1 MITTPSFVPVTL
13 SEDLLPTSIYGDA
26 PYNTV
31 PLCVQIPFV
40 MQAEIQRFLQALL
53 VQSGCDEEGTYF
65 RIDAYLHRGSLWV
78 LEVTTQYIDG
88 WGIALNLLRACG
100 RPITLP
106 PVFPAL
112 WVLDNPL
119 YRPEIE
125 LDAKEI
131 ALATAGV
138 LNPSIITP
146 DAFGLH
152 DDLVYWY
159 GWKAPDD
166 PRIRPAHGRFLEDKI
181 QLQRLSSIWSGDLV
195 QIPPTYTI
203 DERSWA
209 DLPFPIV
216 CKNRRKNVGV
226 YGNVSLCRTKADIG
240 KQARRAYER
249 CEAVAQV
256 FVEPYRYD
264 DVRPTQLE
272 ILCIGTK
279 PVTGYLLQ
287 GDPDTFVLNDRVAHG
302 PLILL

>member
-1 MITTPSFVPVTL
+1 MITTSSFAPVTL
-13 SEDLLPTSIYGDA
+13 REDLLPASIYGDA
-26 PYNTV
+26 PYRTV
-31 PLCVQIPFV
+31 PLCVQMPIV

-53 VQSGCDEEGTYF
+53 AQGGCAEEGTYF
-65 RIDAYLHRGSLWV
+65 RIDAYLNRGVLWV

-88 WGIALNLLRACG
+88 WGIALNLLRASG
-100 RPITLP
+100 NPITLP
-106 PVFPAL
+106 PAFPSV

-125 LDAKEI
+125 LDAREI

-138 LNPSIITP
+138 LEPHIVTP
-146 DAFGLH
+146 EVFDTR

-159 GWKAPDD
+159 GWKAPDHV
-166 PRIRPAHGRFLEDKI
+166 RIRPAYGRFLEDKI
-181 QLQRLSSIWSGDLV
+181 HLQRLSSTWSGDRV
-195 QIPPTYTI
+195 QIPPTYMI
-203 DERSWA
+203 DERSWD
-209 DLPFPIV
+209 DLPFPVV

-226 YGNVSLCRTKADIG
+226 YGNVALCQTRADTG

-249 CEAVAQV
+249 REAVAQA

-279 PVTGYLLQ
+279 PVTGYILQ
-287 GDPDTFVLNDRVAHG
+287 GDPNAFVLNDRAAHG